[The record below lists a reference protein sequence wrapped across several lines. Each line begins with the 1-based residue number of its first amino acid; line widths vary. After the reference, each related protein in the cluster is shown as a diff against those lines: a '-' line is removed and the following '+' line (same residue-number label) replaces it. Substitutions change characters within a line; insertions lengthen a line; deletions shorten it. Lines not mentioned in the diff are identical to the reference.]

1 MIKLEEKWLKRKS
14 KLRNK
19 AVTIQVA
26 AIIIIPTVIT
36 CILIVTRENK
46 STGTHFTVT
55 SIG

>member
-36 CILIVTRENK
+36 CRENK